1 MKTKKTSR
9 YGRFNNLNSSSVLRT
24 NYNDAVVVFLSLQQ
38 DLVAAAVEAFLVQQ
52 VLPLAHFF
60 DFFLPL
66 SAKAIP
72 VTNKAEVANKN
83 NFFIIMYL
91 INPCKCRVQRSNRQG

>member
-1 MKTKKTSR
+1 
-9 YGRFNNLNSSSVLRT
+9 
-24 NYNDAVVVFLSLQQ
+24 LSLQQ

-60 DFFLPL
+60 DFFFPL

-72 VTNKAEVANKN
+72 VTSKAEVANKN
-83 NFFIIMYL
+83 NFFIMIYL
-91 INPCKCRVQRSNRQG
+91 IDPCKCRADGANCQSQTVKRS